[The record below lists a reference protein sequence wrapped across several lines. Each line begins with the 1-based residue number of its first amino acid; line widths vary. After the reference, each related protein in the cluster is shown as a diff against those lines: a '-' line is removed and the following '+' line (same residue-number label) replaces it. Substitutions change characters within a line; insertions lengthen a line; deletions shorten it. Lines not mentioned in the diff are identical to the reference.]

1 MGKNSG
7 DACGVKRVFFPRS
20 LYISSLPVAWVPIIS
35 PTSSLHANQN
45 FLNMEESRSRFEPIA
60 TSRAASPRRSNTNR
74 SRSNSRSL
82 RRGHSRT
89 GSLHRVY
96 SSRAFDDHTVYSPPH
111 SPIPSHH
118 GDSDSDS
125 RRSSSDGT
133 LKEQK
138 ESGLEKQE
146 TGELREPELEWRAGV
161 VDERDFSEKTPDE
174 IEKIK
179 SKREDPNLVT
189 WDGPGKSF

>member
-1 MGKNSG
+1 
-7 DACGVKRVFFPRS
+7 
-20 LYISSLPVAWVPIIS
+20 
-35 PTSSLHANQN
+35 
-45 FLNMEESRSRFEPIA
+45 MEESRSRFEPIA
-60 TSRAASPRRSNTNR
+60 TSRPASPRRSRGNR

-82 RRGHSRT
+82 RRGLSRT

-111 SPIPSHH
+111 SPIESHH

-125 RRSSSDGT
+125 RRSSSNPN
-133 LKEQK
+133 
-138 ESGLEKQE
+138 LEEKKGSDLERQE

-161 VDERDFSEKTPDE
+161 VDKRDFSDQNPDE

-179 SKREDPNLVT
+179 SKRNDPNLVT
-189 WDGPGKSF
+189 WDGPGKGL